1 MIDWYNLLMNA
12 LWIFASALALATVS
26 YASWQ
31 ASMLGEK
38 FWRVLGNPGI
48 QVALNIAGLLFCIGL
63 AGTSDVLWQRVLW
76 ILLAIGFV
84 LQIGVEYYRRRKI
97 SDPKKASGES

>member
-12 LWIFASALALATVS
+12 LWIFACALALATIS

-38 FWRVLGNPGI
+38 FRSVLGKAGI
-48 QVALNIAGLLFCIGL
+48 QVALNVAGLLFCAGL
-63 AGTSDVLWQRVLW
+63 AGTSDVLWQRILW
-76 ILLAIGFV
+76 ILLAAGFA
-84 LQIGVEYYRRRKI
+84 LQIGMELYRER
-97 SDPKKASGES
+97 KASRSEKASSEM